1 MTSNLPLKA
10 VSLLIAVL
18 LAYAV
23 NSASNSSVVSL
34 IVPIEVQNT
43 PEDKI
48 LVRPTKRAV
57 QVTIKGPSFLVG
69 PIASSPPTLRVK
81 LPDLNEDRFLVNLK
95 SSDLSLPPTVDV
107 LSVDPPEMEFVF
119 ETVESREIRVE
130 VPRVGQL
137 AKDLTLERIEIDPKT
152 ITVKG
157 PRSELRQLR
166 ALETE
171 PIDLAEIEGDRALVV
186 RVRPPSSQVNVAS
199 SSVKAAIFVEA
210 VPRERMLDARPV
222 EVRASPELPSMKLE
236 PSEVSVVVAGD
247 REAIA
252 KLAPTSVIP
261 YVRPKAGSNVESE
274 VAEVS
279 VELPQGIRLVKVEP
293 KSVRLQREFA
303 SKVPVKGKSQK
314 AR

>member
-1 MTSNLPLKA
+1 MTSNISLKA
-10 VSLLIAVL
+10 ASLLIAVL

-34 IVPIEVQNT
+34 VVPIEVQNT
-43 PEDKI
+43 PEEKI
-48 LVRPTKRAV
+48 LVRPTKRAA

-81 LPDLNEDRFLVNLK
+81 LPATNDDRFLVNLK

-107 LSVDPPEMEFVF
+107 LSVEPPEMEFVF
-119 ETVESREIRVE
+119 ESVERREVKVE

-137 AKDLTLERIEIDPKT
+137 PKELTLERIQIEPSMLV
-152 ITVKG
+152 VKG

-171 PIDLAEIEGDRALVV
+171 PVDLAGIEGNRTLTV
-186 RVRPPSSQVNVAS
+186 RVRPPSSQVSVAAP
-199 SSVKAAIFVEA
+199 SVTAAIFVESM
-210 VPRERMLDARPV
+210 PRERMLDARPV
-222 EVRASPELPSMKLE
+222 EIRASPELPSLKLE
-236 PSEVSVVVAGD
+236 PSEVSIVVAGD

-252 KLAPTSVIP
+252 KLLPAAVIP
-261 YVRPKAGSNVESE
+261 YVRPKGTHVENEAAE
-274 VAEVS
+274 VA
-279 VELPQGIRLVKVEP
+279 VELPSGIRLVKVEP
-293 KSVRLQREFA
+293 KTVKLRRDLG
-303 SKVPVKGKSQK
+303 SKTGVKGKSQK

>member
-1 MTSNLPLKA
+1 MTRNLSLKA

-18 LAYAV
+18 LTYAV

-34 IVPIEVQNT
+34 VVPIEVQNT

-48 LVRPTKRAV
+48 LVRPSKRAV

-81 LPDLNEDRFLVNLK
+81 LPALDEDRFLVNLK
-95 SSDLSLPPTVDV
+95 VSDLALPPTVDV

-119 ETVESREIRVE
+119 ETVERREVKVE

-137 AKDLTLERIEIDPKT
+137 AKELTLEKIDIEPKMVL
-152 ITVKG
+152 VKG
-157 PRSELRQLR
+157 PRSELRHLR

-171 PIDLAEIEGDRALVV
+171 PIDLGEIEGNRSITV
-186 RVRPPSSQVNVAS
+186 RVRPPSSQVSVAT
-199 SSVKAAIFVEA
+199 SSVTASVVVEA

-222 EVRASPELPSMKLE
+222 ELRASPELPSIKLE
-236 PSEVSVVVAGD
+236 PSEVSIVVAGN

-252 KLAPTSVIP
+252 QLSPTAVIP
-261 YVRPKAGSNVESE
+261 YVRPKAPISAESE
-274 VAEVS
+274 VVEVS
-279 VELPQGIRLVKVEP
+279 VELPPGIRLVKVEP
-293 KSVRLQREFA
+293 KAVKLRRE
-303 SKVPVKGKSQK
+303 SGNKVQVKGKSQK